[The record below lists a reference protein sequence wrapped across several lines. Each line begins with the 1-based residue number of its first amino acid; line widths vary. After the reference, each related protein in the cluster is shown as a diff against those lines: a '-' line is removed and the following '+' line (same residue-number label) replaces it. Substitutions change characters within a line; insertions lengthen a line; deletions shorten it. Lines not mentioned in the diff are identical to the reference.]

1 MKSKYCLCVKPEL
14 LKVFASLFLKV
25 FVYLTREESEGMWD
39 PGMSHEEC
47 EAKPEETYSKT
58 VVPLSPYVLSEEKKY
73 MWMLYFMA

>member
-1 MKSKYCLCVKPEL
+1 
-14 LKVFASLFLKV
+14 
-25 FVYLTREESEGMWD
+25 
-39 PGMSHEEC
+39 MSHEEC